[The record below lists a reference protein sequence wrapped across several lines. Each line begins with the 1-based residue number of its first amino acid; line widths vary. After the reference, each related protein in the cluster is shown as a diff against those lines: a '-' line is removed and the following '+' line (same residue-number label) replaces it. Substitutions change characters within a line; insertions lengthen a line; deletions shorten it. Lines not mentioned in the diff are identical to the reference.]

1 MTTSYSVATTLRP
14 GPSSSSGGASGQASV
29 VPRVREPLKR
39 LLRRPL
45 RRLLRI
51 GRPLPA
57 LLAVLVA
64 GLSTHV
70 AFGQAPSPNLPPNV
84 ELETIVDRVTF
95 PVALR
100 FAPDGRLFFTERF
113 VGADAPVT
121 GTIRVIVDGQV
132 QAEPFAVIDLPDSAP
147 FQEKGLLG
155 LALDPDF
162 ESNSFVYTYRTAAST
177 ETVPHQ
183 HGQILRYTAVLSG
196 TAWIGADMTVVVDDL
211 PVSSGCCHNGGILD
225 FGPDEKLYLSIGYV
239 DIRQSAQ
246 DLSNRAG
253 SVLRFNS
260 DGSIPDDN
268 PFVGQPGVDPAVYAY
283 GLRNV
288 FGFDWHPVTGELYA
302 TDNGPTC
309 NDELNLVVAGGNY
322 GWPLSEVD
330 NRCVDPGPDYIA
342 PLLVFDPP
350 PGLTDAA
357 FYAGDRLPGYTNNL
371 FVGSWN
377 TGALDR
383 IEIPEDG
390 AGLEAATVL
399 TNCGQPTGD
408 HNLLSVEPA
417 PDGSLYF
424 SCQEEFFPA
433 PPATGAIYRLVYRPP
448 AVYLPLALASTPD

>member
-1 MTTSYSVATTLRP
+1 MTTFRTVVAILRP
-14 GPSSSSGGASGQASV
+14 GSGQASV

-39 LLRRPL
+39 LP
-45 RRLLRI
+45 RRLLRT
-51 GRPLPA
+51 GRLFLTLLSV
-57 LLAVLVA
+57 LLA
-64 GLSTHV
+64 GLLTHV
-70 AFGQAPSPNLPPNV
+70 VFGQAPSPDLPPNV
-84 ELETIVDRVTF
+84 EVEIVADDVTF

-100 FAPDGRLFFTERF
+100 FAPDGRLFFNERF

-121 GTIRVIVDGQV
+121 GTIRVMVDGHV
-132 QAEPFAVIDLPDSAP
+132 QAAPFAVIDLPDSAP

-162 ESNSFVYTYRTAAST
+162 ESNSFVYAYRTAAAT
-177 ETVPHQ
+177 DTIPRQ
-183 HGQILRYTAVLSG
+183 HGQILRYTTVLSG
-196 TAWIGADMTVVVDDL
+196 TDWIGADRTVVVDDL

-225 FGPDEKLYLSIGYV
+225 FGPDGKLYLSIGYV

-253 SVLRFNS
+253 NMLRFNP

-288 FGFDWHPVTGELYA
+288 FGFDWHPITNELFA
-302 TDNGPTC
+302 TENGPVC
-309 NDELNLVVAGGNY
+309 NDELNLIVAGGNY

-330 NRCVDPGPDYIA
+330 SRCVDPGPEYVA
-342 PLLVFDPP
+342 PVLIFDPP

-357 FYAGDRLPGYTNNL
+357 FYTGDRLPGYTNEL

-383 IEIPEDG
+383 IEMPEDG
-390 AGLEAATVL
+390 GDLEAVPVL
-399 TNCGQPTGD
+399 TNCGQPEGD
-408 HNLLSVEPA
+408 HNLLSIEPA

-433 PPATGAIYRLVYRPP
+433 PPATGAIYRLVLRPSP
-448 AVYLPLALASTPD
+448 VYLPLLRVSTMQQSE